1 LSFDLE
7 ALLQVALVLGVLL
20 LVVAVGIRAR
30 VRQPLRLLLSRPA
43 LAFRA
48 VVAMY
53 VALPAF
59 ALLLIWVLP
68 LPGSVAAVLLGFA
81 VSPVLPPWAK
91 NGNAVGGRDNYV
103 IGVELL
109 SALVA
114 ILLVPV
120 FIWLISRMFGV
131 ATRLDPLAVEGV
143 LLFTFAAPLAV
154 GMAITR
160 HYPDAA
166 PRIATIADR
175 VGGTLVL
182 MEGVLIFF
190 VHGRAVLDV
199 IGQGTLVA
207 ILAMV
212 LFGLFVGHLL
222 GGPHSGNRGALA
234 TATVSRHP
242 AVALLLASAA
252 FPEHQTA
259 VMGAVLLYLTA
270 ALLITIPYERWRE
283 SVASRHAP

>member
-1 LSFDLE
+1 MSLDFE
-7 ALLQVALVLGVLL
+7 ALLRLALVMGVVL

-48 VVAMY
+48 VLAMY

-59 ALLLIWVLP
+59 ALLLIWLLP
-68 LPGSVAAVLLGFA
+68 LPASVAAVLLGFA
-81 VSPVLPPWAK
+81 VAPVLPPWAK
-91 NGNAVGGRDNYV
+91 NGSAVGGKDNYV
-103 IGVELL
+103 IGIELL

-114 ILLVPV
+114 LLLVPI

-143 LLFTFAAPLAV
+143 LLITFAVPLAV

-160 HYPDAA
+160 HFPDAA
-166 PRIATIADR
+166 PQIARIADR
-175 VGGTLVL
+175 LGGTLVVI
-182 MEGVLIFF
+182 EGVLIFF

-207 ILAMV
+207 IVAMV
-212 LFGLFVGHLL
+212 LFGLVIGHAL
-222 GGPHSGNRGALA
+222 GGPHAGNRGALA
-234 TATVSRHP
+234 SATVSRHP

-252 FPEHQTA
+252 FPEQQTA
-259 VMGAVLLYLTA
+259 VMGAVLLYLAA
-270 ALLITIPYERWRE
+270 ALLVTIPYERWRE
-283 SVASRHAP
+283 SMAIR

>member
-1 LSFDLE
+1 M
-7 ALLQVALVLGVLL
+7 GVVL

-48 VVAMY
+48 VLAMY

-59 ALLLIWVLP
+59 ALLLIWLLP
-68 LPGSVAAVLLGFA
+68 LPASVAAVLLGFA

-91 NGNAVGGRDNYV
+91 NGRAVGGNDNYV
-103 IGVELL
+103 IGIELL

-114 ILLVPV
+114 ILLVPI

-143 LLFTFAAPLAV
+143 LLLTFAAPLVV

-160 HYPDAA
+160 RYPGAA
-166 PRIATIADR
+166 PRIARIADR
-175 VGGTLVL
+175 VGGTLVV

-199 IGQGTLVA
+199 IGQGTLFA

-212 LFGLFVGHLL
+212 LFGLLIGHLL
-222 GGPHSGNRGALA
+222 GGPHEGNRGALA
-234 TATVSRHP
+234 SATVSRHP

-283 SVASRHAP
+283 SVASR